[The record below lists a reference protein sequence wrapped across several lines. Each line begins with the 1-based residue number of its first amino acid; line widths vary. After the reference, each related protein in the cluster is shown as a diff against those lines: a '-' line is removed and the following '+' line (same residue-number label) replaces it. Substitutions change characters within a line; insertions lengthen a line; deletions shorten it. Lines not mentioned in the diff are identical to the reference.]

1 MGGHICPK
9 MVGPPTVMHGK
20 VYMLT
25 TKSSDGECLGTDFFA
40 FYLLS
45 FMLLD
50 MFAVE

>member
-1 MGGHICPK
+1 MGGHIYSK

-25 TKSSDGECLGTDFFA
+25 TKCSDGEYLGTDFFA

-50 MFAVE
+50 MFAFE